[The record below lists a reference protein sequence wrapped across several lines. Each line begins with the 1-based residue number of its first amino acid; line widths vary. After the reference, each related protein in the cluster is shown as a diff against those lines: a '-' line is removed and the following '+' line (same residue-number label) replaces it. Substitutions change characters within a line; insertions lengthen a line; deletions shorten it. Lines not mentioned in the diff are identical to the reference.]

1 MSIRMTPTTSL
12 SQPIDIAI
20 IGAGA
25 AGMAAAIFAA
35 QTRPD
40 LSIVLLDGA
49 RTIGAKILVSGGGR
63 CNVTN
68 VRVTPSDFNGTHR
81 FVERVLQRFDEKAT
95 ARWFDSLGVPL
106 KEEPMGKLFPV
117 TNNART
123 VLQALLD
130 QLTTLGVHLL
140 PQHRVKGLTLHE
152 QNFSIVT
159 EGETFTAHR
168 VILATG
174 GQSLPKSGSD
184 GYGWTIA
191 RQLGHTVTP
200 TYPALVPL
208 VIHDQ
213 FFHHTLSGISHE
225 VTIMTRV
232 NDKLVDRRTG
242 SLLWTHVGISGPV
255 TLDAS
260 RFWVMAHGKG
270 HEVALFLNFFP
281 GQSFEDVDRW
291 LSNAGMTSGRQ
302 TVAGLLSERLP
313 VRVAKT
319 LCSYLNDACLST
331 PGEDRP
337 QKKITDSGTTPLGE
351 LRRSTRRDLTRRL
364 TNLRLPVIGSRGWNF
379 AEVTAGGI
387 PLKEVNPYSMA
398 SRKMPRLYL
407 TGEML
412 DCDGRIGGFNF
423 QWAWSTGY
431 IAGTHAADSFT

>member
-1 MSIRMTPTTSL
+1 MISTASL

-25 AGMAAAIFAA
+25 AGMAAGIFAA

-68 VRVTPSDFNGTHR
+68 VRVTSSDFNGTHR
-81 FVERVLQRFDEKAT
+81 FVERVLQRFDEQAT
-95 ARWFDSLGVPL
+95 AQWFDSLGVPL
-106 KEEPMGKLFPV
+106 KEEPAGKLFPV
-117 TNNART
+117 TNTART

-130 QLTTLGVHLL
+130 QITTLGVRLL
-140 PQHRVKGLTLHE
+140 PQHRVKGLTPHE
-152 QNFSIVT
+152 QHFSIET
-159 EGETFTAHR
+159 EGETFIAR
-168 VILATG
+168 RIILATG
-174 GQSLPKSGSD
+174 GQSLPKTGSD
-184 GYGWTIA
+184 GYGWMIA

-208 VIHDQ
+208 LIHDP
-213 FFHHTLSGISHE
+213 FFHQTLSGISHE
-225 VTIMTRV
+225 VTLMTRV
-232 NDKLVDRRTG
+232 DDKLVDRRTG
-242 SLLWTHVGISGPV
+242 SLLWTHFGISGPV

-260 RFWVMAHGKG
+260 RFWIIAHGQG
-270 HEVALFLNFFP
+270 HEVTLFLNFFP
-281 GQSFEDVDRW
+281 GQSFEDIDRW
-291 LSNAGMTSGRQ
+291 LSNAGVTSGRQ

-319 LCSYLNDACLST
+319 MCAYINDAFPPT
-331 PGEDRP
+331 PQEARP
-337 QKKITDSGTTPLGE
+337 QEKTKDLGTTPLGE
-351 LRRSTRRDLTRRL
+351 LRRSTRRTLTQAL
-364 TNLRLPVIGSRGWNF
+364 TNLSLPVIGSRGWNF

-398 SRKMPRLYL
+398 SRKLPGLYL
-407 TGEML
+407 IGEML

-431 IAGTHAADSFT
+431 IAGTHAAESLT